1 MTVRLTLPVP
11 PSTNRL
17 WRNGRGRT
25 YKSKAAQAFEAEVRA
40 ICYKAGI
47 TRPKWAKDVPLRV
60 TLTWYRQIKKGDLD
74 NRAKATLDSLR
85 GLVLVDDAQVTEL
98 HLFRVDGQRP
108 GRVELVV
115 EAA

>member
-25 YKSKAAQAFEAEVRA
+25 YKSKAAQEFEAEVRA